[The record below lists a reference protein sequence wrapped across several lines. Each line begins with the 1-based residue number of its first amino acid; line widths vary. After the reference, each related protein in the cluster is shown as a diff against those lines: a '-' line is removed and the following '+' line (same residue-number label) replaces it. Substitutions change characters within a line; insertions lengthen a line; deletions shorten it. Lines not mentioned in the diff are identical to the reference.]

1 MATLPVPT
9 REEAPPSFEVRALS
23 AQMRCHSPDWAR
35 SLRHFARAA
44 LVLSC
49 LQAAWLVWDF
59 LIPLEWPLA
68 LGTVAGSGVPL
79 QIRHPSAEELLTSAT
94 RAASTHFMASP
105 ASTAK
110 QCSWASAMLAV
121 TTTTSQSTFTP

>member
-1 MATLPVPT
+1 MATVPAPT
-9 REEAPPSFEVRALS
+9 NGEAPPSLEVRAFS

-68 LGTVAGSGVPL
+68 IGTVVGSGVQL
-79 QIRHPSAEELLTSAT
+79 QIRHSSEEYLLPSAT
-94 RAASTHFMASP
+94 RAEASDRKSTRLNSSP
-105 ASTAK
+105 
-110 QCSWASAMLAV
+110 
-121 TTTTSQSTFTP
+121 

>member
-68 LGTVAGSGVPL
+68 IGTVAGSGVPL
-79 QIRHPSAEELLTSAT
+79 QIRHSSAEYILPSAT
-94 RAASTHFMASP
+94 RAAASALMAS
-105 ASTAK
+105 S
-110 QCSWASAMLAV
+110 ASAAK
-121 TTTTSQSTFTP
+121 